1 MDSPIKKKRAR
12 GRLSREMIEDAAF
25 EVIEREGLA
34 GFSMRKLA
42 AALGCEAMS
51 IYHHFPSQA
60 HLHEALVDRL
70 IGALEMPDAGLP
82 WRQRMRMAMQ
92 DFRRIGREHPAFAPF
107 LVTYRMNSPTC
118 LAWLN
123 SVISLFEAG
132 GFGTELGARLFRTV
146 GYYLMGAIL
155 DETSGYARGPSAVS
169 TTSTVVEP
177 GGRTSLPGTP
187 QVNTTR
193 LGGSM
198 LTNRPCTDL
207 VSSKA
212 MAKAPPGSGVE
223 PVASPNHRASSA
235 GSMR

>member
-1 MDSPIKKKRAR
+1 MDAPIKKKRAR

-51 IYHHFPSQA
+51 IYHHFPSLA

-92 DFRRIGREHPAFAPF
+92 DFRRLGREHPAFAQF

-123 SVISLFEAG
+123 SVIGLFEAG
-132 GFGTELGARLFRTV
+132 GFNTELGARLFRTV

-169 TTSTVVEP
+169 TVSDEQLARDFPNVMAA
-177 GGRTSLPGTP
+177 GRYFGTAEFDATFELGLDMLLDEMERLRDGA
-187 QVNTTR
+187 NTR
-193 LGGSM
+193 
-198 LTNRPCTDL
+198 
-207 VSSKA
+207 
-212 MAKAPPGSGVE
+212 
-223 PVASPNHRASSA
+223 
-235 GSMR
+235 

>member
-12 GRLSREMIEDAAF
+12 GRLSRQMIEDAAF

-51 IYHHFPSQA
+51 IYHHFPSLA

-92 DFRRIGREHPAFAPF
+92 DFRRVGREHPAFAPF

-123 SVISLFEAG
+123 SVIGLFEAG
-132 GFGTELGARLFRTV
+132 GFGTELGARLFRTA

-169 TTSTVVEP
+169 TVSDEQLARDFPKVMAA
-177 GGRTSLPGTP
+177 GRYFGTAEFDATFELGLDMLLDEMERLRDSA
-187 QVNTTR
+187 NTR
-193 LGGSM
+193 
-198 LTNRPCTDL
+198 
-207 VSSKA
+207 
-212 MAKAPPGSGVE
+212 
-223 PVASPNHRASSA
+223 
-235 GSMR
+235 